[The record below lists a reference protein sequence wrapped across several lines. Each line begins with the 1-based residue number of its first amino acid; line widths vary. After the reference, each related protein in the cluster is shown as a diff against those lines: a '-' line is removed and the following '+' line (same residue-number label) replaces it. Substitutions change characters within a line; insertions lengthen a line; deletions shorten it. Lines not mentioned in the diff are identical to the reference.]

1 MGSKK
6 NKRGQQRKADKNT
19 RQLVALS
26 RRISKADNDAT
37 VDLILSRDELLS
49 NASGEITKLGVD
61 IVSNVLNFLKC
72 CQDETFDEVLASVGG
87 DLFYPSTWVQALI
100 VIAENI
106 KSSRMQIIQTI
117 SPLVSC
123 MCNDM
128 ERLFFKSNEHWGLGI
143 KRFAQLVVTL
153 IQFEDDEIVHSL
165 LNHDGLL
172 RDIIQWGFW
181 GEYRPDIAKE
191 IEAEDLAH
199 IAKAG
204 RISVYFLLETAVKIN
219 DDTDDPFSSTNKSLM
234 QIIGITPIVNK
245 EYDPSCLV
253 SYTAG
258 YIHQMKKGWKGHNIM
273 PLVYLTGNLDYV
285 DKEVI
290 IEMIDYGLNCKD
302 CTCDKAMF
310 WGLISKNV
318 LEDSNKEPND
328 TRVAFAVR
336 AGIVEMLL
344 NFTHRFGGIN
354 FDDDDVKVQLFEYL
368 GSVFHYIH
376 QISLH
381 QKTAKAIRSKKEI
394 IENQLVCLELNTD
407 ISGNTNYKKLL
418 DMLRSTLN
426 QSGSYCCRCNKA
438 LSKTEVMQCNGCG
451 CMAYCSKAC
460 QKEDWLNGHNLTC
473 GISFSDNREGLF
485 QGRLLPGPMPGN
497 ERDAAKLDEL
507 ELNMSMIQLNLFL
520 NNTDTIIKQAK
531 TLDIPLYDCVVL
543 FDLRECPS
551 VVAVTTY
558 TEYFDTY
565 YHHVP
570 EVKEGF
576 EFSRSKE
583 NITCVYLSKLY
594 INKEELFTDDEP
606 SELWMQR
613 LFPHKM
619 LTNKKVE

>member
-1 MGSKK
+1 M
-6 NKRGQQRKADKNT
+6 
-19 RQLVALS
+19 
-26 RRISKADNDAT
+26 
-37 VDLILSRDELLS
+37 DELLS
-49 NASGEITKLGVD
+49 NSNGENTTKLGID
-61 IVSNVLNFLKC
+61 IVSNVLNFLKRC
-72 CQDETFDEVLASVGG
+72 VDETFDEVLASVGG
-87 DLFYPSTWVQALI
+87 DIFFPSMWIEALTI
-100 VIAENI
+100 IAENI
-106 KSSRMQIIQTI
+106 KSSRMLIIQNI
-117 SPLVSC
+117 SPLVNC

-128 ERLFFKSNEHWGLGI
+128 ERIFFKSNEHWGLGI

-172 RDIIQWGFW
+172 RSIIQWGFW
-181 GEYRPDIAKE
+181 DEYRPDISNE
-191 IEAEDLAH
+191 IEAGDLAH

-204 RISVYFLLETAVKIN
+204 RISVYFSLETAVKIN

-234 QIIGITPIVNK
+234 QTVGITPIVNK

-258 YIHQMKKGWKGHNIM
+258 YIRQMKKGWKGHNIM

-344 NFTHRFGGIN
+344 NFIHRFGGIN

-381 QKTAKAIRSKKEI
+381 QKTAKAIRSKEEI

-418 DMLRSTLN
+418 DMLRSTLE
-426 QSGSYCCRCNKA
+426 QSGSYCCRCNKS
-438 LSKTEVMQCNGCG
+438 LSKTEVKQCNGCC
-451 CMAYCSKAC
+451 CMAYCSRAC
-460 QKEDWLNGHNLTC
+460 QKEDWLNGHKLTC
-473 GISFSDNREGLF
+473 NKPFNGDTIGQF
-485 QGRLLPGPMPGN
+485 QGRIMPILAPEDG
-497 ERDAAKLDEL
+497 RDASKLEEL
-507 ELNMSMIQLNLFL
+507 ERNTSMIQLKLFL
-520 NNTDTIIKQAK
+520 DNTETILEQVKS
-531 TLDIPLYDCVVL
+531 LDIPLYDCVVL
-543 FDLRECPS
+543 FDLRECPINIKTF
-551 VVAVTTY
+551 AY
-558 TEYFDTY
+558 TEYANW
-565 YHHVP
+565 HRIP
-570 EVKEGF
+570 EVKEGYGVH
-576 EFSRSKE
+576 RSKE
-583 NITCVYLSKLY
+583 NITCIYFSTLY
-594 INKEELFTDDEP
+594 TGDEP
-606 SELWMQR
+606 SKSLLQR
-613 LFPHKM
+613 LFPCKM
-619 LTNKKVE
+619 LTTKEVA